1 MRLIFDG
8 HLDLALY
15 AVACNRDMTETV
27 AQINQRE
34 AGMTDS
40 SMRGHAV
47 VSLPEM
53 RRGGVALC
61 QSTLAARAD
70 RAVQPRTGFMRFD
83 LDFATQ
89 TMAYAFAHAQLAR
102 A

>member
-15 AVACNRDMTETV
+15 AVACNRDMTESV

-34 AGMTDS
+34 TGMTDS

-53 RRGGVALC
+53 RRGGVVLC
-61 QSTLAARAD
+61 QATLAARAD
-70 RAVQPRTGFMRFD
+70 RAVQPLLCG
-83 LDFATQ
+83 
-89 TMAYAFAHAQLAR
+89 AQR
-102 A
+102 AALRRGRPERGRQLRHRP